1 MGYFNKFLPKNLFRF
16 AKILEKKMGF
26 RRYERLG
33 MEILVGLAIAFIFPC
48 YVFFSVSR
56 KKEGIICLILQLT
69 FLLAPIAIIWG
80 IWGVFTYHRQATLK
94 RFSEDDEWL

>member
-1 MGYFNKFLPKNLFRF
+1 
-16 AKILEKKMGF
+16 MGF

-33 MEILVGLAIAFIFPC
+33 MEISVGLAIAFIFPC

-69 FLLAPIAIIWG
+69 FLLAPDCHYLGDLECVYIPQTGDFKA
-80 IWGVFTYHRQATLK
+80 F
-94 RFSEDDEWL
+94 F